1 MYRFSG
7 LLAIRFN
14 RNKNKN
20 MIEKFSNIF
29 NLSFSS
35 YQEALIVT
43 RVTNVLAAC
52 ALTYY
57 LVINIGN
64 LGLQLTYITLA
75 VLFFFK
81 RLAVSAS
88 HDMTTRTAGAL
99 SQVFVALLV
108 TINEEDEDIVQRA
121 VDKYNDAL
129 IKAGSDPLEFRFESL
144 DEDSEFSDI
153 EIPLTPEQW
162 EALKEKHGYELPDD
176 SEEE

>member
-1 MYRFSG
+1 
-7 LLAIRFN
+7 
-14 RNKNKN
+14 

-108 TINEEDEDIVQRA
+108 TINDEDEDIVQRA

-144 DEDSEFSDI
+144 DEDSENSDNSDI
-153 EIPLTPEQW
+153 FKNGGKVYDINDINPYPPLTSQEW
-162 EALKEKHGYELPDD
+162 EAFKEVYELPDD